1 MGIRLIHLISFVTI
15 CAQNYLIDFAFEK
28 WNFNSFSCESTI
40 KIPKPIMLW
49 FFSYLSFL
57 NFYYLHK
64 NGKLPILL
72 LQITFVKILCAAK
85 FQPEANVH
93 IQVTNRNEEYFE
105 SFPLLFSLISQYKFY
120 VKTVLLFTF
129 KDIEIKVF
137 FFYYYIWKEF
147 DPAFIYMHSSGSQ
160 RKKIKTNKTV
170 L

>member
-28 WNFNSFSCESTI
+28 WHFNSFSCESTI

-137 FFYYYIWKEF
+137 FFLLLHLERVWPSLYLYAFQWKPEE
-147 DPAFIYMHSSGSQ
+147 
-160 RKKIKTNKTV
+160 KNKDK
-170 L
+170 